1 MLIFNSL
8 FKKRTLHGRYIQRK
22 SYALKFYTRTITLTS
37 TITKRKSLHQEL
49 AENKRYV
56 ESLEKQIE
64 KLERLAGI
72 GTAASMILHEMNN
85 LLTPLGNYAALAL
98 RNPQDESLTQKAL
111 QKAKK
116 NCEQAAKVTEAVL
129 GMTNGKNNERKTV
142 KLAELVD
149 EVFECLCRDFSKDSI
164 TVKKEISSDLTMC
177 AAPVK
182 LEQLIMNLV
191 LNSRA
196 ALLETGG
203 GTLNISGEQCGQFI
217 KIKVSDTGC
226 GMDEETAGRVFEPL
240 FTTRANGGPG
250 KSGAG
255 LGLAFCKKVAEEH
268 GGTISVESEP
278 GTGSTF
284 TIMLPRN

>member
-1 MLIFNSL
+1 M
-8 FKKRTLHGRYIQRK
+8 TLHGRYIQRK
-22 SYALKFYTRTITLTS
+22 SFAQRFYTRTIALTS

-49 AENKRYV
+49 AANKRRV

-85 LLTPLGNYAALAL
+85 LLTPLGTYAALAL
-98 RNPQDESLTQKAL
+98 RNPQDKSLTQKAL
-111 QKAKK
+111 QRAKK
-116 NCEQAAKVTEAVL
+116 NCERATKVAEAVL
-129 GMTNGKNNERKTV
+129 GMANGKNNERKDV

-149 EVFECLCRDFSKDSI
+149 DVFECLCRDFSKDGI
-164 TVKKEISSDLTMC
+164 TVRKEISSDLTVC
-177 AAPVK
+177 AARVK

-191 LNSRA
+191 LNGRA

-203 GTLNISGEQCGQFI
+203 GILSISAKQCGQFVR
-217 KIKVSDTGC
+217 IKVADTGC
-226 GMDEETAGRVFEPL
+226 GMDKQIVGRIFEPL
-240 FTTRANGGPG
+240 FTTRAGVGGESRP
-250 KSGAG
+250 GAG

-284 TIMLPRN
+284 TIMLPRS

>member
-1 MLIFNSL
+1 M
-8 FKKRTLHGRYIQRK
+8 
-22 SYALKFYTRTITLTS
+22 TS

-49 AENKRYV
+49 AANKNRV

-72 GTAASMILHEMNN
+72 GTAAAMILHEMNN
-85 LLTPLGNYAALAL
+85 LLTPMGNYATLAL
-98 RNPQDESLTQKAL
+98 RNPQDKALIQKAL
-111 QKAKK
+111 QQAKK
-116 NCEQAAKVTEAVL
+116 NCERASKVSEAVL
-129 GMTNGKNNERKTV
+129 EMANGKNNEKKDV
-142 KLAELVD
+142 KLAELVE
-149 EVFECLCRDFSKDSI
+149 EVFECLCRDFSKDGI
-164 TVKKEISSDLTMC
+164 TVKKEISGDLTVY

-196 ALLETGG
+196 TLLETSGG
-203 GTLNISGEQCGQFI
+203 ILGISAEKCGQFI
-217 KIKVSDTGC
+217 KIKVADTGC
-226 GMDEETAGRVFEPL
+226 GMDKQTAGRIFEPL
-240 FTTRANGGPG
+240 FTTKAGDGGKDRP
-250 KSGAG
+250 GAG

-284 TIMLPRN
+284 TIMLPRS

>member
-1 MLIFNSL
+1 M
-8 FKKRTLHGRYIQRK
+8 
-22 SYALKFYTRTITLTS
+22 TS

-49 AENKRYV
+49 AENKRQV

-85 LLTPLGNYAALAL
+85 LLTPLGTYSALAL
-98 RNPQDESLTQKAL
+98 RNPQDKSLTQKAL
-111 QKAKK
+111 QRAKK
-116 NCEQAAKVTEAVL
+116 NCERAVKVAEAVL
-129 GMTNGKNNERKTV
+129 GMANGNNHEKKLL

-149 EVFECLCRDFSKDSI
+149 DVFECLCRDFTKDGI
-164 TVKKEISSDLTMC
+164 TVKKEISSDLTVC

-191 LNSRA
+191 LNGRA
-196 ALLETGG
+196 ALMETGG
-203 GTLNISGEQCGQFI
+203 GTLSISGEQCGQFV
-217 KIKVSDTGC
+217 KIKVADTGC
-226 GMDEETAGRVFEPL
+226 GMDKKTAGRIFEPL
-240 FTTRANGGPG
+240 FTTKAGDGGSG
-250 KSGAG
+250 KPGAG

-278 GTGSTF
+278 GMGSIF
-284 TIMLPRN
+284 TIVLPRS

>member
-1 MLIFNSL
+1 
-8 FKKRTLHGRYIQRK
+8 
-22 SYALKFYTRTITLTS
+22 LTS

-49 AENKRYV
+49 AANKRRI

-85 LLTPLGNYAALAL
+85 LLTPLGAYAALAL
-98 RNPQDESLTQKAL
+98 RNPQDKSITQKAL
-111 QKAKK
+111 RQAKK
-116 NCEQAAKVTEAVL
+116 NCERAAKVAEAL
-129 GMTNGKNNERKTV
+129 FGMANGKNDERKPV

-149 EVFECLCRDFSKDSI
+149 NVFECLCRDFSKDGV
-164 TVKKEISSDLTMC
+164 TVKKDVSSNLTVY
-177 AAPVK
+177 ASPVK

-203 GTLNISGEQCGQFI
+203 GMLSISGEQCGQFV
-217 KIKVSDTGC
+217 KIKVIDTGC
-226 GMDEETAGRVFEPL
+226 GMDRQTAVRVFEPL
-240 FTTRANGGPG
+240 FTTRAGDDGEGRP
-250 KSGAG
+250 GAG

-278 GTGSTF
+278 GMGSTF
-284 TIMLPRN
+284 TIMLPGD

>member
-1 MLIFNSL
+1 
-8 FKKRTLHGRYIQRK
+8 
-22 SYALKFYTRTITLTS
+22 LTS

-49 AENKRYV
+49 AANKHQV

-85 LLTPLGNYAALAL
+85 LLTPLGTYAALAL
-98 RNPQDESLTQKAL
+98 RNPQDKSLTQKAL
-111 QKAKK
+111 RRAQE
-116 NCEQAAKVTEAVL
+116 NCERAAKVADAVL
-129 GMTNGKNNERKTV
+129 GMANGKNNEKKTV

-149 EVFECLCRDFSKDSI
+149 DVFECLCRDFSKDCI
-164 TVKKEISSDLTMC
+164 TVKKDIGGDLTVR

-191 LNSRA
+191 LNGRA
-196 ALLETGG
+196 ALLGAGG
-203 GTLNISGEQCGQFI
+203 GTLSISGEQCGQFV
-217 KIKVSDTGC
+217 KIKVADTGC
-226 GMDEETAGRVFEPL
+226 GMNKETACRIFEPL
-240 FTTRANGGPG
+240 FTTRAGDGGEG
-250 KSGAG
+250 RSGAG

-278 GTGSTF
+278 GTGSIF
-284 TIMLPRN
+284 TIMLPRS